1 MALLPLLPNPVLIL
15 NDLVCMDTERQE
27 NKLGFVQF
35 KMTTEHRQKGKQF
48 VCALSPREK
57 QKERDL
63 FLPSSQSSQLN
74 WDRAAA
80 TCRDRSWEFGMRL
93 CMSTHLQTRGLPQL
107 WRHNQ
112 ET

>member
-1 MALLPLLPNPVLIL
+1 MALFPLLPNPVFIL

-57 QKERDL
+57 QKDSEGDL
-63 FLPSSQSSQLN
+63 FLPSSESSQLN
-74 WDRAAA
+74 WDRVTV

-93 CMSTHLQTRGLPQL
+93 SMSGGNSQK
-107 WRHNQ
+107 
-112 ET
+112 